1 MNVAAAE
8 LRAGFVETEE
18 TRSWDTGHSPEMQAA
33 Q

>member
-18 TRSWDTGHSPEMQAA
+18 TRAWDVGHATEMQAA